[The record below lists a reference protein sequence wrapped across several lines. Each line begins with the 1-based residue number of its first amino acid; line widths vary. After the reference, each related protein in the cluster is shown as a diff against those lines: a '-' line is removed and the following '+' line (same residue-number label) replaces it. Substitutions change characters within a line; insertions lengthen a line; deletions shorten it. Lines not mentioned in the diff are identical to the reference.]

1 MPSSD
6 TVLLKFT
13 SEKSFSFVNAI
24 EFVSAPD
31 SLISDTAAAVLPL
44 DEFTGFTTY
53 DDEVI
58 YRLNVGGP
66 TVSPSNDTL
75 FRTWQPDNAYMTFTE
90 GAQNVSVP
98 FGVIK
103 YPNQG
108 ATAHIAPYYVYAT
121 ADQMADSRV
130 NQQNFNLTWKM
141 SVDPSFSY
149 MIRMHFCDIASK
161 SLNQL
166 YFDEYING
174 LMGHPVLT
182 CHPLRE
188 A

>member
-1 MPSSD
+1 M
-6 TVLLKFT
+6 
-13 SEKSFSFVNAI
+13 
-24 EFVSAPD
+24 
-31 SLISDTAAAVLPL
+31 
-44 DEFTGFTTY
+44 
-53 DDEVI
+53 
-58 YRLNVGGP
+58 P
-66 TVSPSNDTL
+66 TVSPSIDTL

-90 GAQNVSVP
+90 GTQNVSVP

-161 SLNQL
+161 SLDQL

-174 LMGHPVLT
+174 LMVHPVLT